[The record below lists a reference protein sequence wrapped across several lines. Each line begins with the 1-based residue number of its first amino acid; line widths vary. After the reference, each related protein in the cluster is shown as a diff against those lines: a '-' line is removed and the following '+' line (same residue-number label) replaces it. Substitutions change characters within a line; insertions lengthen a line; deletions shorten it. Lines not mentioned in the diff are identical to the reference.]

1 MFVMLI
7 HYLFDMYIVI
17 ILIHFQDV
25 VPRLANL
32 LFLWIIS
39 FVVGGGIWAM
49 VGDMRAGLLSFKEIC
64 LVTLSTSLSLLFKIL
79 DMSTGMYSTLFD
91 FNNFYIPLPG
101 SLIVL
106 SSDSLFTGFGLCL
119 GNINMII
126 PIDCCELF
134 SGFICIVSEIN

>member
-79 DMSTGMYSTLFD
+79 DMSTGMYS
-91 FNNFYIPLPG
+91 
-101 SLIVL
+101 
-106 SSDSLFTGFGLCL
+106 
-119 GNINMII
+119 
-126 PIDCCELF
+126 
-134 SGFICIVSEIN
+134 